1 MSLFLHVLRSLGACI
16 GLFLVVLVAIGL
28 LVMAIQGS
36 KEKEKEICGGFIIL
50 LLIWLSLSL
59 LYIIPYLTRIIAG
72 G

>member
-1 MSLFLHVLRSLGACI
+1 MSLFLHVLRCLGACI

-28 LVMAIQGS
+28 LVMAIQGN
-36 KEKEKEICGGFIIL
+36 KEKEKEISGGFIIL
-50 LLIWLSLSL
+50 LLIWLCLSF